1 MPGDEL
7 SLHHAARSVKP
18 FASGALYWLG
28 AQKYCPDMQLLLLRI
43 ALAAIFIAIL
53 GWAVHGRL
61 DIQGHGAHL
70 LWGTLAVIPFTIVC
84 LALVAFNLSILSG
97 GSVGYRHAFR
107 AASLVT
113 PLFLMLPSRLSELV
127 KPLYLMSAAKL
138 PLAKGVAVV
147 AVERFLDV
155 VCVAALIAVA
165 ATLAVPGSAGAL
177 QFSAI
182 LFASVAAAGLCGIV
196 VLLTIPEWI
205 IEFSAGFRLDGLRRN
220 AQALFLATRETVS
233 PRRLAGALIVGV
245 LTWASSY
252 ASFWTFLNIAGQHPL
267 SWSAVLQVFVL
278 GRSVLPWPWHLEV
291 WDVRGRRDGRSVGA
305 RLPLSE
311 EEQSWP
317 SRSVWPTSCHRLW
330 LYCDGSARRGKSGGS
345 DQTHAGRD
353 RCLVTLATHR
363 GCTKH
368 EAPLSDV

>member
-1 MPGDEL
+1 
-7 SLHHAARSVKP
+7 
-18 FASGALYWLG
+18 
-28 AQKYCPDMQLLLLRI
+28 MQLLLLRI

-70 LWGTLAVIPFTIVC
+70 LWGTLAVIPFTVVC

-138 PLAKGVAVV
+138 PLAKGIAVV

-155 VCVAALIAVA
+155 VCVTALIAVA
-165 ATLAVPGSAGAL
+165 ATMAVPGSAGAL

-205 IEFSAGFRLDGLRRN
+205 NRILSWIPLDGLRRN

-278 GRSVLPWPWHLEV
+278 GTIGLAVAVAPGGLGTFEAAVMLGLSAH
-291 WDVRGRRDGRSVGA
+291 GYA
-305 RLPLSE
+305 LSE
-311 EEQSWP
+311 GAILAVAFRLANLVP
-317 SRSVWPTSCHRLW
+317 SVVVVVVMVLRDEVNLAA
-330 LYCDGSARRGKSGGS
+330 LIRRTRGGIDAS
-345 DQTHAGRD
+345 
-353 RCLVTLATHR
+353 
-363 GCTKH
+363 
-368 EAPLSDV
+368 